1 MTTNASF
8 FQAFLIWQGQNSLTT
23 QVILLWM
30 HLSFPMPLLK
40 YETKKGKQYSN
51 SDLITVVYT
60 MTALYIFL
68 VAVYLPI

>member
-1 MTTNASF
+1 
-8 FQAFLIWQGQNSLTT
+8 
-23 QVILLWM
+23 
-30 HLSFPMPLLK
+30 MPLLK